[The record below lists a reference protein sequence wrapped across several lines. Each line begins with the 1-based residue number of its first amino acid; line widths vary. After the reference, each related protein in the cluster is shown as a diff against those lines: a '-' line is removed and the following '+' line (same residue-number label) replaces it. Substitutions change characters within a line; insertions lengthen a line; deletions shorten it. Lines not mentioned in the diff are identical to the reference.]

1 MRRKTLEQLMAARR
15 DGRLLVRALD
25 VESGEELLID
35 PAADSSPLGLAAA
48 AAARADTGRRITIA
62 GRTWFLSAYHT
73 PWEIVVIGAVHIA
86 QALAALAPIAGYR
99 VRVIDPRG
107 PYATVE
113 RFPGVALQREWPDEA
128 LAKQPLTARSALI
141 ALAHDPKLDDAGL
154 AAALRSP
161 AFYIG
166 ALGSV
171 RTHARRLARLQE
183 QGFTSAE
190 LRKIH
195 GPVGLA
201 VGARSPAEIAVAIL
215 ADLVQQRR
223 RRAGAPRI
231 AGIVL
236 AAGTASRMGRNKLV
250 LPVHGKPMVA
260 HAVEA
265 AAAAGLDPVIVVT
278 GHEAAAVRRAAGN
291 TPVTFVQ
298 NNDFARGLSTSLRAG
313 IGAVPPECEGA
324 VVLLGDMPG
333 ITAPLI
339 EKVVKAFDPA
349 EDRAICVAT
358 AQGQRGHP
366 VLWGRQFFPEL
377 EALEGDAGARVVMDR
392 YPGLLYEVEA
402 GSGAPLADI
411 DTPEALEAISRQ
423 FPVSVLD

>member
-15 DGRLLVRALD
+15 EGRLLVRALD
-25 VESGEELLID
+25 VASGEERLID
-35 PAADSSPLGLAAA
+35 PSADTSPLGLAAA
-48 AAARADTGRRITIA
+48 AAARADAGRRVIFE

-86 QALAALAPIAGYR
+86 QALAALAAAAGYR
-99 VRVIDPRG
+99 VRVIDPRS
-107 PYATVE
+107 PYATAE
-113 RFPGVALQREWPDEA
+113 RFPDVMLQREWPDEA
-128 LAKQPLTARSALI
+128 LAKQPLTAHSALI

-154 AAALRSP
+154 AVALRSP

-166 ALGSV
+166 ALGSM
-171 RTHARRLARLQE
+171 RTHARRLTRLQA
-183 QGFTSAE
+183 QGFTPAE
-190 LRKIH
+190 LGKIH

-201 VGARSPAEIAVAIL
+201 VGARSPAEIAIAIL

-223 RRAGAPRI
+223 MQAAAPRV

-236 AAGTASRMGRNKLV
+236 AAGTASRMGKNKLI

-278 GHEAAAVRRAAGN
+278 GHEAAAVRRAVGKTA
-291 TPVTFVQ
+291 VTFVQ
-298 NNDFARGLSTSLRAG
+298 NDEFARGLSTSLRAG
-313 IGAVPPECEGA
+313 IAAVPGNCEA
-324 VVLLGDMPG
+324 ALVLLGDMPG

-339 EKVVKAFDPA
+339 QRVVKAFDA
-349 EDRAICVAT
+349 GDDRAICVAT
-358 AQGQRGHP
+358 ARGERGHP

-377 EALEGDAGARVVMDR
+377 QALQGDAGARAVMSR
-392 YPGLLYEVEA
+392 YPNLVCEVEA
-402 GSGAPLADI
+402 DDDAPLADI
-411 DTPEALEAISRQ
+411 DTPDALKIIGG
-423 FPVSVLD
+423 

>member
-25 VESGEELLID
+25 VESGEERLID
-35 PAADSSPLGLAAA
+35 PVSDSSPLGPAAA
-48 AAARADTGRRITIA
+48 AAARADAGRRVTVG

-73 PWEIVVIGAVHIA
+73 PWEIVMIGAVHIA
-86 QALAALAPIAGYR
+86 QALAALAAAAGYR
-99 VRVIDPRG
+99 VRVIDPRS

-113 RFPGVALQREWPDEA
+113 RFPDVLLQREWPDEA

-154 AAALRSP
+154 AVALRSP
-161 AFYIG
+161 AFYVG
-166 ALGSV
+166 ALGSM
-171 RTHARRLARLQE
+171 RTHARRLARLE
-183 QGFTSAE
+183 AQGFTPTE

-201 VGARSPAEIAVAIL
+201 VGARSPAEIAIAVL
-215 ADLVQQRR
+215 ADLVRQRR
-223 RRAGAPRI
+223 MHARAPRI

-278 GHEAAAVRRAAGN
+278 GHEAAAVRQAVGKTAA
-291 TPVTFVQ
+291 TFVQ
-298 NNDFARGLSTSLRAG
+298 NNNFARGLSTSLRAG
-313 IGAVPPECEGA
+313 IGAVPPECDGA

-333 ITAPLI
+333 VTAALI
-339 EKVVKAFDPA
+339 GKVLKAFDPA
-349 EDRAICVAT
+349 DDRTICVAT
-358 AQGQRGHP
+358 AQGERGHP

-377 EALEGDAGARVVMDR
+377 EALDGDAGARAVMSR
-392 YPGLLYEVEA
+392 YPHLVCEVEA
-402 GSGAPLADI
+402 GDRTPLADI
-411 DTPEALEAISRQ
+411 DTPEALEEISR
-423 FPVSVLD
+423 

>member
-15 DGRLLVRALD
+15 EGRLLVRALD

-35 PAADSSPLGLAAA
+35 PASDSSPLGLAAA
-48 AAARADTGRRITIA
+48 ATARADAGRRVSIE
-62 GRTWFLSAYHT
+62 GRSWFLSAYHT

-86 QALAALAPIAGYR
+86 QALAALAAPVGYR

-107 PYATVE
+107 PYATAE
-113 RFPGVALQREWPDEA
+113 RFPDVALQREWPDEA

-171 RTHARRLARLQE
+171 RTHARRLARLE
-183 QGFTSAE
+183 AQGFTQAE

-201 VGARSPAEIAVAIL
+201 VGARSPAEIAIAIL

-223 RRAGAPRI
+223 MHASLPRI

-236 AAGTASRMGRNKLV
+236 AAGTASRMGRNKLI
-250 LPVHGKPMVA
+250 LPVLGKPMVA

-278 GHEAAAVRRAAGN
+278 GHEAAAVRQAIVKAIGK
-291 TPVTFVQ
+291 TPVSFVQ
-298 NNDFARGLSTSLRAG
+298 NDDFVRGLSTSLRAG
-313 IGAVPPECEGA
+313 IGAVPAECEA
-324 VVLLGDMPG
+324 ALVLLGDMPG
-333 ITAPLI
+333 INASLI
-339 EKVVKAFDPA
+339 EKVVKAFDA
-349 EDRAICVAT
+349 SEDCAICVAT
-358 AQGQRGHP
+358 ARGERGHP

-377 EALEGDAGARVVMDR
+377 EALDGDAGARVVMNRHPSLVCD
-392 YPGLLYEVEA
+392 VEA
-402 GSGAPLADI
+402 DDGAPLADI
-411 DTPEALEAISRQ
+411 DTPEALEAMSR
-423 FPVSVLD
+423 

>member
-1 MRRKTLEQLMAARR
+1 MAARR
-15 DGRLLVRALD
+15 EGRPLVRALD

-35 PAADSSPLGLAAA
+35 PASDSSPLGVAAA
-48 AAARADTGRRITIA
+48 AAARTDAGRRVTVE

-86 QALAALAPIAGYR
+86 QALAALAATAGYR
-99 VRVIDPRG
+99 VRVIDPRS
-107 PYATVE
+107 PYATME
-113 RFPGVALQREWPDEA
+113 RFPDVVLQREWPDEA

-154 AAALRSP
+154 SVALGSP
-161 AFYIG
+161 AFYVG
-166 ALGSV
+166 ALGSM
-171 RTHARRLARLQE
+171 RTHARRLARLQA
-183 QGFTSAE
+183 QGFSLAE

-201 VGARSPAEIAVAIL
+201 VGARSPAEIAIAIL

-223 RRAGAPRI
+223 KHAAAPRM

-250 LPVHGKPMVA
+250 LPVQGKPMVA

-278 GHEAAAVRRAAGN
+278 GHESAVVRRAVGK

-298 NNDFARGLSTSLRAG
+298 NDDFARGLSTSLRAG
-313 IGAVPPECEGA
+313 IAAVPPDCEGA
-324 VVLLGDMPG
+324 VLLLGDMPG

-349 EDRAICVAT
+349 DDRAICVAT
-358 AQGQRGHP
+358 ARGERGHP

-377 EALEGDAGARVVMDR
+377 EALEGDVGARAVMSR
-392 YPGLLYEVEA
+392 YPALVCDVEA
-402 GSGAPLADI
+402 DDDAPLADI
-411 DTPEALEAISRQ
+411 DTPEALEAITR
-423 FPVSVLD
+423 

>member
-25 VESGEELLID
+25 VESGEERLID
-35 PAADSSPLGLAAA
+35 PVSDSSPLGPAAA
-48 AAARADTGRRITIA
+48 AAARADAGRRVTVG

-73 PWEIVVIGAVHIA
+73 PWEIVMIGAVHIA
-86 QALAALAPIAGYR
+86 QALAALAVPAGYR
-99 VRVIDPRG
+99 VRVIDPRS

-113 RFPGVALQREWPDEA
+113 RFPDVLLQREWPDEA

-154 AAALRSP
+154 AVALRSP

-166 ALGSV
+166 ALGSMH
-171 RTHARRLARLQE
+171 THARRLARLE
-183 QGFTSAE
+183 AQGFTPTE

-201 VGARSPAEIAVAIL
+201 VGARSPAEIAIAIL
-215 ADLVQQRR
+215 ADLVRQRR
-223 RRAGAPRI
+223 MHARAPRI

-278 GHEAAAVRRAAGN
+278 GHEAAAVRRAVGK
-291 TPVTFVQ
+291 TTVTFVQ
-298 NNDFARGLSTSLRAG
+298 NDRFAHGLSTSLRTG
-313 IGAVPPECEGA
+313 IAAVPPESEGT
-324 VVLLGDMPG
+324 VVLLGDMPRV
-333 ITAPLI
+333 TAPLI

-349 EDRAICVAT
+349 DDRTICVAT
-358 AQGQRGHP
+358 AEGERGHP

-377 EALEGDAGARVVMDR
+377 EALDGDVGARAVMSR
-392 YPGLLYEVEA
+392 YPHLVCEVEA
-402 GSGAPLADI
+402 GDRAPLADI
-411 DTPEALEAISRQ
+411 DTPEALEEIGG
-423 FPVSVLD
+423 

>member
-15 DGRLLVRALD
+15 EGRLLVRALD

-35 PAADSSPLGLAAA
+35 PASDSSPLGLAAA
-48 AAARADTGRRITIA
+48 VTARADTGRRVTIE
-62 GRTWFLSAYHT
+62 GRSWFLSAYHT

-86 QALAALAPIAGYR
+86 QALAALAPAVGYR

-107 PYATVE
+107 PYATTE
-113 RFPGVALQREWPDEA
+113 RFPDVELQQEWPDEA

-154 AAALRSP
+154 SVALRSP
-161 AFYIG
+161 AFYVG
-166 ALGSV
+166 ALGSM
-171 RTHARRLARLQE
+171 RTHARRLARLE
-183 QGFTSAE
+183 TQGFTQAE

-201 VGARSPAEIAVAIL
+201 VGARSPAEIAIAVL

-223 RRAGAPRI
+223 KHAAAPRI

-278 GHEAAAVRRAAGN
+278 GHEATAVRQAISKTQA
-291 TPVTFVQ
+291 VFVQ
-298 NNDFARGLSTSLRAG
+298 NDDFARGLSTSLRAG
-313 IGAVPPECEGA
+313 IAAVPENCEGA

-333 ITAPLI
+333 ITTPLI
-339 EKVVKAFDPA
+339 EKVMKAFDPA
-349 EDRAICVAT
+349 EDRVICVAT
-358 AQGQRGHP
+358 AQGERGHP

-377 EALEGDAGARVVMDR
+377 EALQGDAGGRGVISR
-392 YPGLLYEVEA
+392 YPNLVCEVEA
-402 GSGAPLADI
+402 GDGTPLADI
-411 DTPEALEAISRQ
+411 DTPEALEAASR
-423 FPVSVLD
+423 

>member
-15 DGRLLVRALD
+15 EGRLLVRALD
-25 VESGEELLID
+25 VESGEERLID
-35 PAADSSPLGLAAA
+35 PASDSSPLGLAAA
-48 AAARADTGRRITIA
+48 AAARADAGRRSNIE
-62 GRTWFLSAYHT
+62 GRAWFLSAYHT
-73 PWEIVVIGAVHIA
+73 PWEIVAIGAVHIA
-86 QALAALAPIAGYR
+86 QALAALATSAGYR
-99 VRVIDPRG
+99 VRVIDPRP
-107 PYATVE
+107 PYATTE
-113 RFPGVALQREWPDEA
+113 RFPNVALQREWPDEA

-154 AAALRSP
+154 AVALRSP
-161 AFYIG
+161 AFYVG

-171 RTHARRLARLQE
+171 RTHARRLTRLQA
-183 QGFTSAE
+183 QGFTPDE

-201 VGARSPAEIAVAIL
+201 VGARSPAEIAIAVL

-223 RRAGAPRI
+223 MHAAAPRI

-250 LPVHGKPMVA
+250 LPVHGKAMVA

-265 AAAAGLDPVIVVT
+265 ATAAGLDPVIVVT
-278 GHEAAAVRRAAGN
+278 GHESAAVRRAIGK

-298 NNDFARGLSTSLRAG
+298 NDDFARGLSTSLRAG
-313 IGAVPPECEGA
+313 IGAVPGSCEGA

-339 EKVVKAFDPA
+339 ESVVQAFDPA

-358 AQGQRGHP
+358 AQGERGHP
-366 VLWGRQFFPEL
+366 VLWGRQLFPEL
-377 EALEGDAGARVVMDR
+377 EALQGDTGARAVMSR
-392 YPGLLYEVEA
+392 YPNLVCEVEA
-402 GSGAPLADI
+402 GDGAPLADI
-411 DTPEALEAISRQ
+411 DTPDALEAITR
-423 FPVSVLD
+423 

>member
-1 MRRKTLEQLMAARR
+1 MRRETLEQLMAARR

-35 PAADSSPLGLAAA
+35 PADDSSPLELAAVA
-48 AAARADTGRRITIA
+48 VARADTGRRVTID

-86 QALAALAPIAGYR
+86 QALAALAPTAGYR

-107 PYATVE
+107 PYATPE

-154 AAALRSP
+154 AMALRSR
-161 AFYIG
+161 AFYVG

-171 RTHARRLARLQE
+171 RTHARRLTRLQA
-183 QGFTSAE
+183 QGFTPAE

-201 VGARSPAEIAVAIL
+201 VGARSPADIAIAIL

-223 RRAGAPRI
+223 TYAAAPRI

-250 LPVHGKPMVA
+250 LPVRGKPMVT

-278 GHEAAAVRRAAGN
+278 GHEALAVRKAVGK
-291 TPVTFVQ
+291 TPVSFVQ
-298 NNDFARGLSTSLRAG
+298 NDDFAHGLSTSLRAG
-313 IGAVPPECEGA
+313 VGAVPPECEGA
-324 VVLLGDMPG
+324 VVLLGDMPA
-333 ITAPLI
+333 ITASLI

-349 EDRAICVAT
+349 EDRTICVAT
-358 AQGQRGHP
+358 AQGERGHP

-377 EALEGDAGARVVMDR
+377 EALEGDAGARAAMSR
-392 YPGLLYEVEA
+392 YPNLVCEVEA
-402 GSGAPLADI
+402 GDGAPLADI
-411 DTPEALEAISRQ
+411 DTPEALEAITR
-423 FPVSVLD
+423 

>member
-25 VESGEELLID
+25 VENGEELLID

-48 AAARADTGRRITIA
+48 AAARADTGRRVTIA

-107 PYATVE
+107 PYATTE
-113 RFPGVALQREWPDEA
+113 RFPDVALQREWPDEA

-154 AAALRSP
+154 AVALRSP

-166 ALGSV
+166 ALGSM

-183 QGFTSAE
+183 QGFTPTE

-201 VGARSPAEIAVAIL
+201 VGARSPAEIAIAIL

-223 RRAGAPRI
+223 MHASAPRI

-265 AAAAGLDPVIVVT
+265 ATAAGLDPVIVVT
-278 GHEAAAVRRAAGN
+278 GHEAAAVRKAIGK
-291 TPVTFVQ
+291 TPATFVQ
-298 NNDFARGLSTSLRAG
+298 NDGFARGLSTSLRAG
-313 IGAVPPECEGA
+313 IAAVPPECEGV

-339 EKVVKAFDPA
+339 EKVVKAFDA
-349 EDRAICVAT
+349 SEDRAICVAT
-358 AQGQRGHP
+358 AGGERGHP

-377 EALEGDAGARVVMDR
+377 EALDGDAGARAVMSR
-392 YPGLLYEVEA
+392 YPNLVREVEA
-402 GSGAPLADI
+402 GDGAPLADI
-411 DTPEALEAISRQ
+411 DTPDALEAITR
-423 FPVSVLD
+423 

>member
-15 DGRLLVRALD
+15 EGRPLVRALD

-35 PAADSSPLGLAAA
+35 PASDSSPLGLAAA
-48 AAARADTGRRITIA
+48 AAARTDAGRRVTVE

-86 QALAALAPIAGYR
+86 QALAALAATAGYR
-99 VRVIDPRG
+99 VRVIDPRS
-107 PYATVE
+107 PYATME
-113 RFPGVALQREWPDEA
+113 RFPDVVLQREWPDEA

-154 AAALRSP
+154 SVALGSP
-161 AFYIG
+161 AFYVG
-166 ALGSV
+166 ALGSM
-171 RTHARRLARLQE
+171 RTHARRLARLQA
-183 QGFTSAE
+183 QGFTPAE

-201 VGARSPAEIAVAIL
+201 VGARSPAEISIAIL

-223 RRAGAPRI
+223 KHAAAPRI

-250 LPVHGKPMVA
+250 LPVQGKPMVA

-278 GHEAAAVRRAAGN
+278 GHEAAVVRRAVGK

-298 NNDFARGLSTSLRAG
+298 NDDFARGLSTSLRAG
-313 IGAVPPECEGA
+313 IAAVPPECEGA
-324 VVLLGDMPG
+324 VLLLGDMPG

-349 EDRAICVAT
+349 DDRAICVAT
-358 AQGQRGHP
+358 AQGERGHP

-377 EALEGDAGARVVMDR
+377 EALEGDVGARAVMSR
-392 YPGLLYEVEA
+392 YPALVCDVEA
-402 GSGAPLADI
+402 DDDAPLADI
-411 DTPEALEAISRQ
+411 DTPEALKAITR
-423 FPVSVLD
+423 

>member
-15 DGRLLVRALD
+15 EGRPLVRALD

-35 PAADSSPLGLAAA
+35 PASDSSPLGLAAA
-48 AAARADTGRRITIA
+48 AAARTDAGRRVTVE

-86 QALAALAPIAGYR
+86 QALAALAATAGYR

-113 RFPGVALQREWPDEA
+113 RFPDVVLQREWPDEA

-154 AAALRSP
+154 SVALRSP
-161 AFYIG
+161 AFYVG
-166 ALGSV
+166 ALGSM
-171 RTHARRLARLQE
+171 RTHARRLARLQA
-183 QGFTSAE
+183 QGFTPAE

-201 VGARSPAEIAVAIL
+201 VGARSPAEISIAIL

-223 RRAGAPRI
+223 KHAAAPRM

-250 LPVHGKPMVA
+250 LPVQGKPMVA

-278 GHEAAAVRRAAGN
+278 GHESAVVRRAVGK

-298 NNDFARGLSTSLRAG
+298 NDDFARGLSTSLRAG
-313 IGAVPPECEGA
+313 IAAVPPECEGA
-324 VVLLGDMPG
+324 VLLLGDMPG
-333 ITAPLI
+333 ITAPRI

-349 EDRAICVAT
+349 DDRAICVAT
-358 AQGQRGHP
+358 AQGERGHP

-377 EALEGDAGARVVMDR
+377 EALEGDVGARAVMSR
-392 YPGLLYEVEA
+392 YPALVCDVEA
-402 GSGAPLADI
+402 DDDAPLADI
-411 DTPEALEAISRQ
+411 DTPEALEAITR
-423 FPVSVLD
+423 

>member
-1 MRRKTLEQLMAARR
+1 MRRKTLDQLMTARR
-15 DGRLLVRALD
+15 EGRLLVRALD

-35 PAADSSPLGLAAA
+35 PASDSSPLGLAAA
-48 AAARADTGRRITIA
+48 ATARADTGRRVTIE
-62 GRTWFLSAYHT
+62 GRAWFLSAYHT
-73 PWEIVVIGAVHIA
+73 PWEIVVVGAVHIA
-86 QALAALAPIAGYR
+86 QALAALAAPVGYR

-107 PYATVE
+107 PYATAE
-113 RFPGVALQREWPDEA
+113 RFPNVELQREWPDEA
-128 LAKQPLTARSALI
+128 LARQPLTARSALI

-161 AFYIG
+161 AFYVG

-171 RTHARRLARLQE
+171 RTHARRLSRLE
-183 QGFTSAE
+183 AQGFTPTE

-201 VGARSPAEIAVAIL
+201 VGARSPAEIAIAIL

-223 RRAGAPRI
+223 MHTSLPRI

-250 LPVHGKPMVA
+250 LPVHGKPMVV

-265 AAAAGLDPVIVVT
+265 ASAAGLDPVIVVT
-278 GHEAAAVRRAAGN
+278 GHESSTVRKAVGK
-291 TPVTFVQ
+291 TPVTFAQ
-298 NNDFARGLSTSLRAG
+298 NDDFARGLSTSLRAG

-333 ITAPLI
+333 ISASLI
-339 EKVVKAFDPA
+339 ENVVKAFDA
-349 EDRAICVAT
+349 SEDRAICVAT
-358 AQGQRGHP
+358 ARGERGHP

-377 EALEGDAGARVVMDR
+377 EALDGDAGARTVMSR
-392 YPGLLYEVEA
+392 YPNLVCEVEA
-402 GSGAPLADI
+402 GNDAPLADI
-411 DTPEALEAISRQ
+411 DTPEALDAVSR
-423 FPVSVLD
+423 